1 MFWSGQTVCSPTVSM
16 TFHTLRTWIRAVAA
30 ASFVLASAAPVTAQ
44 EQYGGY
50 VKQGGFVS
58 FTFMPS
64 FTFDGETFD
73 GSTWYQKIDGEEIIV
88 LPRLDKQPLM
98 RGVLGFRG
106 RNASLELSY
115 ERTQHD
121 GTFENETMAA
131 TFQAVNADVRYYF
144 LSSGRVQP
152 HVLAGGSFPWLRVEN
167 GSVLDADLGDARWRG
182 YGVNTEVGVTVY
194 PHRQF
199 GVGVGY
205 AYRVI
210 WFDRATGV
218 ADEWGELRPRFRE
231 TSGNVS
237 ITGTFVF

>member
-1 MFWSGQTVCSPTVSM
+1 LAVGQVACSPTVSM
-16 TFHTLRTWIRAVAA
+16 TFHTPRTWIRALAG
-30 ASFVLASAAPVTAQ
+30 ASFVLALAAPAAAQ
-44 EQYGGY
+44 EQYGGFA
-50 VKQGGFVS
+50 KQGGFVS
-58 FTFMPS
+58 VTFMPG

-88 LPRLDKQPLM
+88 LPRLDKQPLT
-98 RGVLGFRG
+98 RGILGFRG

-115 ERTQHD
+115 ERSQHD
-121 GTFENETMAA
+121 GTFENASMES

-144 LSSGRVQP
+144 ATGGRVQP
-152 HVLAGGSFPWLRVEN
+152 HVLAGGSFPWLRVKH
-167 GSVLDADLGDARWRG
+167 GSFLDGEVGDARWRG

-231 TSGNVS
+231 TSSNVA
-237 ITGTFVF
+237 ITATFAF